1 MEKILFISFF
11 IFVIGLALSTDSSIR
26 DFENY
31 DHIEEISHDDQ
42 SPLITT
48 EDFKNTDAVEINEKD
63 AADVTKT
70 EKEEAAKSNG
80 IVAKISPGLK
90 ASLII
95 TNDMDTSPN
104 SASGVIYTRW
114 GKLHCRTGAQMIY
127 SGLVGGG
134 HYNQKG
140 NIARYLCLPRNPQY
154 LSTDA
159 PFAASYIH
167 GAEYETGNKVFGKT
181 TQDYN
186 VPCAVCLSPKKGTK
200 LVIPARVSCPSGW
213 TEEYYGYYMSSYHGH
228 NLNVNPECVDH
239 VPDVINGSEANT
251 NGVLFYFM
259 QVTCGSGLPCGPYIT
274 DRAITCVVC
283 TK

>member
-1 MEKILFISFF
+1 MR
-11 IFVIGLALSTDSSIR
+11 ASI
-26 DFENY
+26 
-31 DHIEEISHDDQ
+31 
-42 SPLITT
+42 
-48 EDFKNTDAVEINEKD
+48 
-63 AADVTKT
+63 
-70 EKEEAAKSNG
+70 
-80 IVAKISPGLK
+80 
-90 ASLII
+90 II
-95 TNDMDTSPN
+95 TNDMDTNNNSPN

-114 GKLHCRTGAQMIY
+114 GKLRCRTGVQMIY

-154 LSTDA
+154 LSTES
-159 PFAASYIH
+159 PFAASYIY

-186 VPCAVCLSPKKGTK
+186 VPCAVCLSPRKGAK

-228 NLNVNPECVDH
+228 SLNVNPECVDH

-251 NGVLFYFM
+251 NGILFYFM
-259 QVTCGSGLPCGPYIT
+259 QVTCGSGLPCGPYIS